1 MKMKVVDV
9 IRKTSDEQIANIIG
23 AVIVRH
29 TDGISAEEAVKMDF
43 PNTLKELQRE
53 IEIDYKQTNA
63 DRIRSMSDEEL
74 AELIASGELCAICPL
89 CKYYGTENCYMENE
103 GVHKNCASGIIEW
116 LKSEAGETANR
127 DKFRIAASD
136 GQKY

>member
-29 TDGISAEEAVKMDF
+29 TYGISAEEAVQMDF

-53 IEIDYKQTNA
+53 IEIDYKPTNA
-63 DRIRSMSDEEL
+63 DRIRAMSDEEL
-74 AELIASGELCAICPL
+74 AELITSGELCAICPL
-89 CKYYGTENCYMENE
+89 CKYYGTESCYMENG
-103 GVHKNCASGIIEW
+103 GVHKNCDSGIIEW
-116 LKSEAGETANR
+116 LKSEAEVIGNIFDNPDLLE
-127 DKFRIAASD
+127 ASN
-136 GQKY
+136 G